1 EAGHQYFDQ
10 YDLYG
15 NYQHGRYG
23 IGVWGIM
30 GLGAWGP
37 NNGIPLA
44 ELFRYPVHFRAAAK
58 EQIGWM
64 ALRTLDTTTLDLRL
78 DPIEIGGEGLRIPG
92 AGADLVL
99 EVRGPIGFSSGL
111 PGHGLL
117 IWREDWFPLSERPV
131 IRLVQADGREDLAH
145 GTDLGSRPLPPIDE
159 NFGDASDPFPG
170 SEGVT
175 VYEDPEVG
183 VRIENTE
190 ARGSR
195 CTRTPRWGCGSRTSG
210 TRGTRWCSTWCSRM
224 VWRTSGR
231 RPGTRTAPGTVRGG
245 KVKGAVSQ
253 YGESDWKEA
262 YAEAFSL
269 YVTEPQTLLALRPKT
284 YAYFA
289 GKFPR
294 KPATPQPTLT
304 RRPTPRARGS

>member
-1 EAGHQYFDQ
+1 MMTPLTFLAVLVGCAPGERVENPWIGEQRAAIVLLAWADEPPTLPREAYEEAFLGEVLSLSAYLWENSQGTCELTGEVFEWRSTELRWADQDHDDPKVVARAAREAFGDVLEPAGFDADGNGRIDHLFVVHSGRTEQDRPNPRHLFPADRADFSVVLQSQGVGGVGEELAIGIYLHEAGHQYFDQ

-111 PGHGLL
+111 PCHGLL
-117 IWREDWFPLSERPV
+117 IWREDWFPLSELPV
-131 IRLVQADGREDLAH
+131 IRLV
-145 GTDLGSRPLPPIDE
+145 
-159 NFGDASDPFPG
+159 
-170 SEGVT
+170 
-175 VYEDPEVG
+175 
-183 VRIENTE
+183 
-190 ARGSR
+190 
-195 CTRTPRWGCGSRTSG
+195 
-210 TRGTRWCSTWCSRM
+210 
-224 VWRTSGR
+224 
-231 RPGTRTAPGTVRGG
+231 
-245 KVKGAVSQ
+245 
-253 YGESDWKEA
+253 
-262 YAEAFSL
+262 
-269 YVTEPQTLLALRPKT
+269 
-284 YAYFA
+284 
-289 GKFPR
+289 
-294 KPATPQPTLT
+294 
-304 RRPTPRARGS
+304 